1 MASKSIGA
9 PIGNTN
15 GRTGKVFADAIR
27 RAIRENCDG
36 EDFEAKV
43 ATLCKQLVLT
53 AQAGDIQAIK
63 EIGDRL
69 DGKSQQRVDVEHGG
83 VVTHEHFGLPDL
95 VGRADELLERHRPSA
110 PSLPN

>member
-1 MASKSIGA
+1 MAAPEGNNNSSKDNRLWA
-9 PIGNTN
+9 NT
-15 GRTGKVFADAIR
+15 IR
-27 RAIRENCDG
+27 RAIVQGDG
-36 EDFEAKV
+36 QKLRAIAEKLIELA
-43 ATLCKQLVLT
+43 AS
-53 AQAGDIQAIK
+53 GDIQAIK